1 MSILHP
7 SAIPARSLLLALACL
22 AALTAALPGRAQA
35 ADLVEGKRHYTA
47 YCSGCH
53 GIDGMSLRPQAP
65 RLALGERMA
74 QPDFVLVNTLKS
86 GFGTHPSF
94 LGLLNDR
101 ELLDVVSYVRTL
113 R

>member
-1 MSILHP
+1 MTTPTFLSP
-7 SAIPARSLLLALACL
+7 PARSLLAAAGLALL
-22 AALTAALPGRAQA
+22 SALPGLAQA
-35 ADLVEGKRHYTA
+35 ADLVAGKRHYTA
-47 YCSGCH
+47 YCAGCH
-53 GIDGMSLRPQAP
+53 GVDGMSLRPQAP
-65 RLALGERMA
+65 KLALGERMA

-94 LGLLNDR
+94 LGILNDR

>member
-1 MSILHP
+1 MSTHQP
-7 SAIPARSLLLALACL
+7 SKSPARRLLLALVWL
-22 AALTAALPGRAQA
+22 AALAALPGRALA
-35 ADLVEGKRHYTA
+35 ADLVSGKRHYTA
-47 YCSGCH
+47 YCAGCH
-53 GIDGMSLRPQAP
+53 GVDGMSLRPQAP

-74 QPDFVLVNTLKS
+74 QPDFVLVSTLKS

-94 LGLLNDR
+94 LGILNDR